1 MTLLRFDIS
10 ARRRFR
16 SGVDDCNLRYRCRTV
31 DAQELKQ
38 TEHPISLTVLS
49 VTAGNETTT
58 PAPETA
64 DERYPYPDTET
75 CDPADDVLRPLSG
88 SDSVSTASSITIGPR
103 NETEDMKVPGA
114 PKQLVRSMSG
124 KNGESDARSVSSFVS
139 CGSQRTS
146 PEGLIIQVSI
156 KTIQVPTDIDT
167 R

>member
-64 DERYPYPDTET
+64 DERYLYPDTET
-75 CDPADDVLRPLSG
+75 YDPADDVLHPLSG
-88 SDSVSTASSITIGPR
+88 SDSVSTASGITIGPTY
-103 NETEDMKVPGA
+103 ETEDVKVLGA
-114 PKQLVRSMSG
+114 PKEYARSRSG
-124 KNGESDARSVSSFVS
+124 INGEIDARSVSSFVS
-139 CGSQRTS
+139 CSSQRKT
-146 PEGLIIQVSI
+146 PEGLIILVSL
-156 KTIQVPTDIDT
+156 KTIPVSTDVDT